1 MFVDVGQLVENPQ
14 RVHGGTFNS
23 LVRLRPLNQCQ
34 CALIDPT
41 SDRDLANVVLLAVVD
56 DPVFMDRE
64 RRAIR
69 WRTFGGE
76 HQLTGSV
83 LESESHLVDAL
94 ADDHADTHRD
104 RDDSID
110 RESEPQR
117 VLRWWRVLPNS
128 WDAMG
133 VRIELQCD
141 ELTLAIPPFSLVRF
155 QLVQVLAC
163 LSPPAVDGAQVDAH
177 GLPWEGHA
185 KDERQRADTGDIS

>member
-1 MFVDVGQLVENPQ
+1 MSPYYENL
-14 RVHGGTFNS
+14 F
-23 LVRLRPLNQCQ
+23 NQCQ

-94 ADDHADTHRD
+94 ADDHADTT
-104 RDDSID
+104 RDDRKST
-110 RESEPQR
+110 R
-117 VLRWWRVLPNS
+117 LNS
-128 WDAMG
+128 SHLG
-133 VRIELQCD
+133 
-141 ELTLAIPPFSLVRF
+141 
-155 QLVQVLAC
+155 
-163 LSPPAVDGAQVDAH
+163 
-177 GLPWEGHA
+177 
-185 KDERQRADTGDIS
+185 ISY